1 MTQAPHLV
9 SAEKLAHLQAV
20 VKLELKHVLETS
32 QRLVLEDAQ
41 FTWLDRIE
49 EHPLLAERLDA
60 FVSRFGRLQD
70 TLGDK
75 LLRALELLQMLQ
87 TVTTNLCHYG
97 RW

>member
-1 MTQAPHLV
+1 MTHAPHLV
-9 SAEKLAHLQAV
+9 LAEKLAHLQAV

-60 FVSRFGRLQD
+60 
-70 TLGDK
+70 
-75 LLRALELLQMLQ
+75 
-87 TVTTNLCHYG
+87 
-97 RW
+97 